1 MKHDFVQACDLKPG
15 MVIVPPLRTMRH
27 AVVEGFKSTGGYAK
41 DMRNHATDYVI
52 VKTDIG
58 LKSYEALAGVNVL
71 VPGGTA

>member
-1 MKHDFVQACDLKPG
+1 MKHKLVAAEALQPG

-27 AVVEGFKSTGGYAK
+27 AVVEGFRSTGGYSK

-58 LKSYEALAGVNVL
+58 LKSYEAQQGVNVL
-71 VPGGTA
+71 IASPL